1 VDAATTLP
9 AAKISGMAKI
19 SYQTVDEYLAAQ
31 PEAVR
36 GVLEQ
41 VRGAIRR
48 AVPKAEESISY
59 QIPTYKLP
67 QGTVIYF
74 AGWKKHF
81 SLYPANAAVVAAFK
95 DELAP
100 YEVNNKGTI
109 RFPLTAPLP
118 LKLIAGIAKFRA
130 KEVLAG

>member
-1 VDAATTLP
+1 
-9 AAKISGMAKI
+9 MAKI

-41 VRGAIRR
+41 VRGAIRK

-59 QIPTYKLP
+59 QIPAYKLP

-95 DELAP
+95 EELAP

-109 RFPLTAPLP
+109 RFPLAAPLP